1 MLPLTPPPAVIVQAI
16 RLAPAAPVASRP
28 PQDRKLVLRRPRTFR
43 SFADCFA
50 QSFHD
55 VSMPELSFE
64 NADLNHARFENV
76 NLSGSKI
83 HNANLSDLEIGG
95 AQLGGALIHDI
106 GLPPKGTPAY
116 VEGAEQRPLR
126 FENCDL
132 HGSSIKGSDLRG
144 VSISG
149 CKMQGM
155 KIDGIPVE
163 ELLAAYREK
172 HGAPAPPK

>member
-1 MLPLTPPPAVIVQAI
+1 MVPLAPPPAVIARAI
-16 RLAPAAPVASRP
+16 VADPQPAKAPPLLRLAEPRGTMPEPRP
-28 PQDRKLVLRRPRTFR
+28 GMTFR
-43 SFADCFA
+43 DA
-50 QSFHD
+50 
-55 VSMPELSFE
+55 SMPQLSIE

-76 NLSGSKI
+76 NLASSKI

-95 AQLGGALIHDI
+95 AQLGGALFRHI

-126 FENCDL
+126 FEECDL
-132 HGSSIKGSDLRG
+132 HGSAIKGSDLRG

-149 CKMQGM
+149 CQMQGM
-155 KIDGIPVE
+155 TIDGIPVT

-172 HGAPAPPK
+172 HRVPAPAK